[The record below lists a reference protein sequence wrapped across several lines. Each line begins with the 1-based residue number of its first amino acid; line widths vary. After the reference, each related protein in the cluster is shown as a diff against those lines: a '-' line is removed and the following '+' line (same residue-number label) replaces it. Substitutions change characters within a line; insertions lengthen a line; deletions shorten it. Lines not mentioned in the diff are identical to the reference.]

1 MQVIVGFRFWT
12 SSLEGRQRIQDT
24 ILEISRGTSS
34 IQCLIAIRAYSIAV
48 DVASEPT
55 MYALLKFGIGY
66 HSRSEHYGEAELHPH
81 YVITKSNFI
90 LNPID
95 LGFLLS
101 TAHHLTV
108 I

>member
-1 MQVIVGFRFWT
+1 
-12 SSLEGRQRIQDT
+12 
-24 ILEISRGTSS
+24 
-34 IQCLIAIRAYSIAV
+34 
-48 DVASEPT
+48 